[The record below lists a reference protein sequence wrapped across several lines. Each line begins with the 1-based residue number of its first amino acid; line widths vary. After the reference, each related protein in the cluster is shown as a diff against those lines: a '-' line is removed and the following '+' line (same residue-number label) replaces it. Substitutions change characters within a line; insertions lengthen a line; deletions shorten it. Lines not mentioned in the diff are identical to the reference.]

1 MAKMKHEKR
10 GASAPEAAPPAAT
23 EKPAGGKPK
32 EPAKAAAQASG
43 ETDTSAGE
51 IVTIIKTNTAQKLS
65 PRGDGALT
73 YNVGRI
79 GDTVFVRLAA
89 NSSSGSHSKE
99 WVALKA
105 IRRALADASQGAA
118 SFKGAPQLNAA
129 FVGRSSTNGGFL
141 CAVLVAE
148 GLLVRDA
155 EKKGMLSLASA
166 TALDSWERAMLAVKL
181 PKDAEKLPLHPPKVV
196 PSFGKREQSPAKFRC
211 ADESKAHGT
220 GTEKNSVL
228 EVTPTATGDDAP
240 PQDEGG

>member
-1 MAKMKHEKR
+1 MAKMKHDKR
-10 GASAPEAAPPAAT
+10 GASAPESAPPAAT
-23 EKPAGGKPK
+23 DETASSKLKK
-32 EPAKAAAQASG
+32 PAKAAAQASV

-51 IVTIIKTNTAQKLS
+51 IVTVIKTNTAQKLS

-73 YNVGRI
+73 FNVGKI
-79 GDTVFVRLAA
+79 GETVFVRLAA

-166 TALDSWERAMLAVKL
+166 TALDRWERAMLAVKL

-196 PSFGKREQSPAKFRC
+196 PNFGKREQGPAKVRC
-211 ADESKAHGT
+211 ADQSSAQVT

-228 EVTPTATGDDAP
+228 EDTPTASGEDAP
-240 PQDEGG
+240 PQEEGA